1 MEKWICKVCG
11 YTHHGVEAPD
21 SCPQCG
27 ANKTLFHK
35 EKDEHGCAYNIVF
48 AVILLSAAA
57 YAILSCTSPVSVD
70 NPMADSTCFD
80 KYLGK
85 WYEVAYF
92 DSALYDDG
100 RQGVAIYSLLPNGRI
115 TVIDEGVRDGEWRLQ
130 VGKVKLTD
138 DPGVLS
144 VSFFGPFYY
153 DYRIVMF
160 SPDNSHAFVG
170 SDSTHLRI
178 LSRSPRVKKGVH
190 ELLVREAT
198 TRGYDTDK
206 LIWVEP

>member
-1 MEKWICKVCG
+1 MEKWICRICS

-27 ANKTLFHK
+27 ASRPLFHN
-35 EKDEHGCAYNIVF
+35 EADGHGCAYNIVF

-57 YAILSCTSPVSVD
+57 YAILSCSSPVSVD
-70 NPMADSTCFD
+70 TTMTENACFD
-80 KYLGK
+80 KYLGI

-92 DSALYDDG
+92 DNTLYDDVK
-100 RQGVAIYSLLPNGRI
+100 QGAAIYSLLPNGKI
-115 TVIDEGVRDGEWRLQ
+115 TITDEGVRDREWRLH

-138 DPGVLS
+138 EPGVLS

-153 DYRIVMF
+153 DYRIMMLL
-160 SPDNSHAFVG
+160 PDNSHALVD
-170 SDSTHLRI
+170 SDSSNLRV
-178 LSRSPRVKKGVH
+178 LSRTPKVKKDVQ
-190 ELLVREAT
+190 EQLVREAT